1 MIVVVVVAELL
12 LVAELLFIVA
22 GVQVVEGEMEVL
34 IDAVVKVVSLLL
46 FLKRQ

>member
-1 MIVVVVVAELL
+1 VIVVVVVAELL